1 MSKLKS
7 LAGDTLLYGL
17 GNMVPRLLNF
27 LLFPLHTK
35 FFDTEAYGVLTYL
48 MSAVA
53 LLMVIYS
60 FGMETAYFRFATKTG
75 DENKTFRQAQTVVV
89 LISVLLSVA
98 ILLAYQPI
106 AIYMGVGDRPE
117 WIVWLVAIML
127 IDSLVIIPFA
137 RLRLQKKPIQF
148 SIYKISNVGILTG
161 LNFYFLYYN
170 FDPSTGI
177 GYIILANLI
186 ANAFYLLFFAKTLW
200 SWRPAWEKA
209 ISLNMMQYAYPIMLT
224 GLAGMTNEFF
234 SRLALK
240 EWLPEG
246 FYPGKTNEHAEGVL
260 GGAYKFAVFM
270 NLAVQAF
277 RMAAEPFFFQ
287 QASDKNS
294 PQLFATINHYFII
307 LCCIVLVGIGINTDV
322 LKLIFLKRESYWEG
336 LVIVPPLLM
345 GYLLLGVYYNFSVWF
360 KLKDKTYAGT
370 LTTLV
375 GLMVTLVGNYFL
387 IPLMGYEGSAWT
399 SFLCY
404 ATMAIVCYLWGK
416 HHFPVPYT
424 IVKDGS
430 YLIVSFLLVYAI
442 QFYIHHANFWIS
454 ILLKNGVFI
463 CFLLIIFWIEKKPL
477 LAYLQRKTFNKIN

>member
-35 FFDTEAYGVLTYL
+35 FFDTESYGVLTYL

-75 DENKTFRQAQTVVV
+75 NENQTFRQAQTVVV
-89 LISVLLSVA
+89 LISVLLSVG
-98 ILLAYQPI
+98 ILMAYQPI
-106 AIYMGVGDRPE
+106 ALYMGVGKNPE
-117 WIVWLVAIML
+117 WIVWLVLIMF
-127 IDSLVIIPFA
+127 IDSVVIIPFA
-137 RLRLQKKPIQF
+137 RLRLQKKSIQF
-148 SIYKISNVGILTG
+148 SIYKISNVVILTG
-161 LNFYFLYYN
+161 LNFYFLYFN
-170 FDPSTGI
+170 FDPATGI

-186 ANAFYLLFFAKTLW
+186 ANAFYLLFFAKTLLL
-200 SWRPAWEKA
+200 WRPAWDKA
-209 ISLNMMQYAYPIMLT
+209 ISLNMLHYAYPIMLT

-240 EWLPEG
+240 EWLPDN
-246 FYPGKTNEHAEGVL
+246 FYPGKTSEHAEGVL

-287 QASDKNS
+287 QAGDKNS
-294 PQLFATINHYFII
+294 PTLFASVNHYFII
-307 LCCIVLVGIGINTDV
+307 VCCIVLVGIGINTDV
-322 LKLIFLKRESYWEG
+322 LKYIFLRRETYWEG

-345 GYLLLGVYYNFSVWF
+345 AYLLLGVYYNFSVWF

-370 LTTLV
+370 VTTLI
-375 GLMVTLVGNYFL
+375 GLFVTLLGNYFL
-387 IPLMGYEGSAWT
+387 IPIMGYEGSAWT
-399 SFLCY
+399 SLLCY
-404 ATMAIVCYLWGK
+404 ATMAIVCYFWGK
-416 HHFPVPYT
+416 HHFPVPYR
-424 IVKDGS
+424 IVQDTA
-430 YLIVSFLLVYAI
+430 YLLSSFALVYAI
-442 QFYIHHANFWIS
+442 TTWVQLETFWVTTIVRNILFLASLAFVIYLERKQLKQFFFKATTA
-454 ILLKNGVFI
+454 KN
-463 CFLLIIFWIEKKPL
+463 
-477 LAYLQRKTFNKIN
+477 